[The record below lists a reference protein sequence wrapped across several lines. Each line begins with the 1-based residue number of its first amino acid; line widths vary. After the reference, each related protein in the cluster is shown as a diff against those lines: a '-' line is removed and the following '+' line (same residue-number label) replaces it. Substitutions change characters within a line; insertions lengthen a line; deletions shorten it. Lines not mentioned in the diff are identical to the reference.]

1 MDLPHSENLG
11 HGQFLMD
18 VAPEEGCMSCGH
30 WKWGFAMVDTN
41 LKVDLLTNKGLPYW
55 TARTDCLK
63 CGITHKWRVIP
74 DHPYQT
80 SHDDPFA
87 K

>member
-18 VAPEEGCMSCGH
+18 IAPDEGCMSCGH

-63 CGITHKWRVIP
+63 CGITHKWRVTP
-74 DHPYQT
+74 DKPYQT